1 MAGELFD
8 KATIV
13 IKSGSGGNGAATF
26 RREKYIPRGGPNGG
40 DGGRGGHVY
49 IVADPNMSS
58 LVQFR
63 YEQRFIASNGGHGG
77 KNSRTGKQGRDV
89 YVRVPVGTIVRTEIE
104 DEPYEIDL
112 ERPGQKILAVR
123 GGKGGLGNIHFTS
136 STRQA
141 PRIAELGEPGEE
153 LRLDLELKL
162 IADVGLVGFP
172 NAGKSTL
179 ISVISA
185 ARPKIAPYPFT
196 TIQPN
201 LGIVDVGYERFVVAD
216 IPGIIE
222 GAHRGVGLGFE
233 FLRHVER
240 TRLLLHIV
248 DAAGVDGRD
257 PVADYHRINQELTL
271 YHAELAQRP
280 QFVIFNKM
288 DLPEAQANLERLQ
301 AAVDLPP
308 ESMFAVSA
316 ATREGIDPL
325 LNRIVERLREMPV
338 PQREPA
344 EKDEPAIEWPVPQ
357 IDPDVFS
364 IEMAEG
370 GGLRVRGKKIE
381 RLVRMTNF
389 QQPEAL
395 DRLQRVL
402 EASGIAAAL
411 VDAGADEGTTVHIAD
426 AEMLWSDIETYG

>member
-185 ARPKIAPYPFT
+185 ARPKIAPYP
-196 TIQPN
+196 
-201 LGIVDVGYERFVVAD
+201 
-216 IPGIIE
+216 
-222 GAHRGVGLGFE
+222 
-233 FLRHVER
+233 
-240 TRLLLHIV
+240 
-248 DAAGVDGRD
+248 
-257 PVADYHRINQELTL
+257 
-271 YHAELAQRP
+271 
-280 QFVIFNKM
+280 
-288 DLPEAQANLERLQ
+288 
-301 AAVDLPP
+301 
-308 ESMFAVSA
+308 
-316 ATREGIDPL
+316 
-325 LNRIVERLREMPV
+325 
-338 PQREPA
+338 
-344 EKDEPAIEWPVPQ
+344 
-357 IDPDVFS
+357 
-364 IEMAEG
+364 
-370 GGLRVRGKKIE
+370 
-381 RLVRMTNF
+381 
-389 QQPEAL
+389 
-395 DRLQRVL
+395 
-402 EASGIAAAL
+402 
-411 VDAGADEGTTVHIAD
+411 
-426 AEMLWSDIETYG
+426 